1 MKDSK
6 ANRLGNYIF
15 SKKAIDKMNDKIILL
30 GNRNKITAQTVLIIR
45 LVCSIF
51 LFFVVLYIS
60 NFGYFFAP
68 LITVVFY
75 LSFVRVFIDSKIEKR
90 RKILE
95 KESIY
100 FFEILT
106 LSLEAGRNIKT
117 SIEVTTNN
125 LSGELCDEFK
135 RVLTDVRY
143 GMDLDEALNA
153 LRYRIPSDVIV
164 NIILNIKEANNF
176 GNSITDV
183 LNTQIE
189 YLRDKRLLEQKAYIS
204 KMPIKISIVSVI
216 FFIPLIILLLL
227 SPMIIE
233 LLG

>member
-1 MKDSK
+1 M
-6 ANRLGNYIF
+6 
-15 SKKAIDKMNDKIILL
+15 
-30 GNRNKITAQTVLIIR
+30 
-45 LVCSIF
+45 
-51 LFFVVLYIS
+51 
-60 NFGYFFAP
+60 
-68 LITVVFY
+68 
-75 LSFVRVFIDSKIEKR
+75 
-90 RKILE
+90 
-95 KESIY
+95 
-100 FFEILT
+100 
-106 LSLEAGRNIKT
+106 EAGRNIKT

>member
-15 SKKAIDKMNDKIILL
+15 SKKTIDKMNDKIILL
-30 GNRNKITAQTVLIIR
+30 GNRNQITAQTVL
-45 LVCSIF
+45 
-51 LFFVVLYIS
+51 
-60 NFGYFFAP
+60 
-68 LITVVFY
+68 
-75 LSFVRVFIDSKIEKR
+75 FVRVFIDSKIEKR

-153 LRYRIPSDVIV
+153 LRYRIPSDIIV